1 MPKQCL
7 LRCSSWICC
16 QPALAAPCQV
26 WFPLQSAL
34 LALRGQLLP
43 TSGPVIYWAAL
54 CCLWLPSGCLSGL
67 RFTQSTASLW
77 IIIWPR
83 PACVAHIHTLF
94 VTNWIRPDA
103 GINSG
108 MNSFPQRAMRL
119 AERSVENVM
128 LVHTTH
134 FSPIH
139 PDPKFAVIHFLVCF
153 YGSKS
158 GCQNWLPVLSCQS
171 AATVIVLFSGHL
183 LAHWRQTCSFTFKT
197 YYKDEPFHHKC
208 WWLLMWGLYTGACHI
223 KSSSTCGVSFSITF
237 MKSNDI
243 RLTKETAKQTL
254 QFGLI

>member
-1 MPKQCL
+1 MPKQWL
-7 LRCSSWICC
+7 LRCSPWICC

-34 LALRGQLLP
+34 VTLQGQLLP
-43 TSGPVIYWAAL
+43 TLGPVIFWAAF

-83 PACVAHIHTLF
+83 PACVAHIHRLF

-119 AERSVENVM
+119 AERLVENVT
-128 LVHTTH
+128 LVRTTH

-139 PDPKFAVIHFLVCF
+139 PDTNFAMVHLLPCF
-153 YGSKS
+153 YGSRY
-158 GCQNWLPVLSCQS
+158 GCQNWLLLSCQRAGNGYCS
-171 AATVIVLFSGHL
+171 LLWPSVWPTGGRPEQLFKDL
-183 LAHWRQTCSFTFKT
+183 L
-197 YYKDEPFHHKC
+197 
-208 WWLLMWGLYTGACHI
+208 
-223 KSSSTCGVSFSITF
+223 
-237 MKSNDI
+237 
-243 RLTKETAKQTL
+243 
-254 QFGLI
+254 

>member
-34 LALRGQLLP
+34 LTLRGQLLP

-128 LVHTTH
+128 LVRTTH

-139 PDPKFAVIHFLVCF
+139 PDPKFAMVHFF
-153 YGSKS
+153 
-158 GCQNWLPVLSCQS
+158 
-171 AATVIVLFSGHL
+171 
-183 LAHWRQTCSFTFKT
+183 
-197 YYKDEPFHHKC
+197 
-208 WWLLMWGLYTGACHI
+208 
-223 KSSSTCGVSFSITF
+223 GVF
-237 MKSNDI
+237 
-243 RLTKETAKQTL
+243 LWE
-254 QFGLI
+254 

>member
-7 LRCSSWICC
+7 LRCSPWICC

-34 LALRGQLLP
+34 LMLQGQLLP
-43 TSGPVIYWAAL
+43 TLGPVIYWAPL

-83 PACVAHIHTLF
+83 PACVAHIHRLF

-128 LVHTTH
+128 LVCMTH

-139 PDPKFAVIHFLVCF
+139 CSDTKFAMVHFLVCF
-153 YGSKS
+153 YGSKYVVRNDCCCPAKEL
-158 GCQNWLPVLSCQS
+158 G
-171 AATVIVLFSGHL
+171 TVIVLFSGHL
-183 LAHWRQTCSFTFKT
+183 FSWLEADQSSFAFKT
-197 YYKDEPFHHKC
+197 YYKDKPFHQWC
-208 WWLLMWGLYTGACHI
+208 LWLLMWGLCTGAVQFHICCQVFCHFHEI
-223 KSSSTCGVSFSITF
+223 KWHQT
-237 MKSNDI
+237 D
-243 RLTKETAKQTL
+243 KETA
-254 QFGLI
+254 FNVVI